1 MRECLQKNGVTLPKP
16 TIGRQRPPGAGTELP
31 KGVTRAQYEAAL
43 KKCGGG
49 LQASGNRKSSSA
61 FKAALSKFAV
71 CLREHG
77 IKLPAPNTSGTGPV
91 FDTKG
96 VNTKSAQFRVAE
108 TKCAGVLR
116 AGFAGASGARG
127 KAGGS
132 PATAGGGAPGSAGA
146 AGAAGSASPIKASPK
161 FRPKIKVPPKLTR
174 ELEKFTACMRTH
186 GVTNYPEPEGAGFNI
201 GNLHLDTKS
210 AQYKAAEKKC
220 EPILQAAFS

>member
-1 MRECLQKNGVTLPKP
+1 MRECLQKNGITLPKP
-16 TIGRQRPPGAGTELP
+16 TVGRQRPPVAGAELP

-43 KKCGGG
+43 KKCDGGF
-49 LQASGNRKSSSA
+49 LASGNRKNSSA
-61 FKAALSKFAV
+61 FQVALSKFAV

-96 VNTKSAQFRVAE
+96 VNTKSDQFRVAE

-116 AGFAGASGARG
+116 AGFTGASGARG
-127 KAGGS
+127 KA
-132 PATAGGGAPGSAGA
+132 GGAPGSAGA
-146 AGAAGSASPIKASPK
+146 AGAAGSTGPIKASPK

-174 ELEKFTACMRTH
+174 ELEKFTACMRAH
-186 GVTNYPEPEGAGFNI
+186 GVTSYPEPEGAGFNI

-210 AQYKAAEKKC
+210 AQYKAAEKQC